1 MHLSERGSIS
11 TDNKNSLH
19 NAIINMILLISV
31 YINQP
36 LQHDSETRKFFCN
49 FEAVVIKIKTADF
62 RQHLNFKFSLQITII
77 S

>member
-1 MHLSERGSIS
+1 
-11 TDNKNSLH
+11 
-19 NAIINMILLISV
+19 MILLISV